1 MSRRYAA
8 HAAMAVAIAMTVAS
22 SSVRA
27 DDEETPRYVPA
38 SRGDRIAATEA
49 VQRWRPLVSQY
60 PWDVELALKVIA
72 CESGGD
78 PSVWNRQ
85 GSGAHGLFQLLG
97 WEWLAFRLFGVWDV
111 SDPEVNTAIAH
122 IIWRES
128 GGRFGTGM
136 GWAASVGCWG

>member
-22 SSVRA
+22 SIARA

-60 PWDVELALKVIA
+60 PWDVELALKVI
-72 CESGGD
+72 
-78 PSVWNRQ
+78 R
-85 GSGAHGLFQLLG
+85 
-97 WEWLAFRLFGVWDV
+97 
-111 SDPEVNTAIAH
+111 
-122 IIWRES
+122 
-128 GGRFGTGM
+128 
-136 GWAASVGCWG
+136 